1 MSNVCIIIRIM
12 SLERKVKKANIQ
24 KVILES
30 VKLAGLIG
38 VAAVAPNVLSTMKRM
53 GFITHSR
60 QIESIKRSRDN
71 LIKKGL
77 LEDKN
82 DQLKI
87 TQAGKRYLCKCLSLG
102 DNKELNKNKKW
113 DGKWRV
119 LIFDIP
125 ENRRFDRDNIRHALV
140 SIGFM
145 KLQDSVWVY
154 PYNCEDLVSLL
165 KADTETGEEV
175 LYMIVEALE
184 NDEPI
189 KKYFNLNKK

>member
-87 TQAGKRYLCKCLSLG
+87 TQEGKRYLFKCLSLG

-113 DGKWRV
+113 DGKWRA

-125 ENRRFDRDNIRHALV
+125 ENRRFDRDNIRRALI

-145 KLQDSVWVY
+145 RLQDSVWVY
-154 PYNCEDLVSLL
+154 PYDCEKIIALL
-165 KADTETGEEV
+165 KAETEVEGNL

-184 NDEPI
+184 NDEEV
-189 KKYFNLNKK
+189 KKYFGLNKK

>member
-1 MSNVCIIIRIM
+1 M

-24 KVILES
+24 KIILES

-38 VAAVAPNVLSTMKRM
+38 VATFAPNVLQTMKRM
-53 GFITHSR
+53 GFITHPR

-77 LEDKN
+77 LENKN

-87 TQAGKRYLCKCLSLG
+87 TQEGKRYLFKCLSLG
-102 DNKELNKNKKW
+102 DNKELNKYKKW
-113 DGKWRV
+113 DGKWRA

-125 ENRRFDRDNIRHALV
+125 ENRRFDRDNIRRALI

-145 KLQDSVWVY
+145 RLQDSVWVY
-154 PYNCEDLVSLL
+154 PYDCEKIIALL
-165 KADTETGEEV
+165 KAETEVEGNL

-184 NDEPI
+184 NDEEV
-189 KKYFNLNKK
+189 KKYFRLNKK